1 MLMNKTPS
9 GSMMQSYDKCCTC
22 LDRCM
27 LVTLYAAPQA
37 CHSLLVFTLILIQ
50 SLKPHLLPPTPMHYM
65 LLHTEAMSRLC
76 RLYLQTKLANPHYK
90 PEIAAQTTLVNF
102 CVTEVGLEE
111 QLLAQVVDHERP
123 DLQEQARSLVRQLG
137 EYTITLK
144 ELEDNLLQRL
154 ANSQVPSVASHEFF
168 LKL

>member
-1 MLMNKTPS
+1 MLTSSCP
-9 GSMMQSYDKCCTC
+9 
-22 LDRCM
+22 
-27 LVTLYAAPQA
+27 V
-37 CHSLLVFTLILIQ
+37 
-50 SLKPHLLPPTPMHYM
+50 
-65 LLHTEAMSRLC
+65 LC

-111 QLLAQVVDHERP
+111 QLLAQVVGHERP

-137 EYTITLK
+137 EYTISLK

-154 ANSQVPSVASHEFF
+154 ANSQVSTVHC
-168 LKL
+168 

>member
-1 MLMNKTPS
+1 
-9 GSMMQSYDKCCTC
+9 
-22 LDRCM
+22 
-27 LVTLYAAPQA
+27 VTERQHASA
-37 CHSLLVFTLILIQ
+37 
-50 SLKPHLLPPTPMHYM
+50 
-65 LLHTEAMSRLC
+65 C

-154 ANSQVPSVASHEFF
+154 ANSQVCCRADLTGQAYFV
-168 LKL
+168 L

>member
-1 MLMNKTPS
+1 M
-9 GSMMQSYDKCCTC
+9 C
-22 LDRCM
+22 
-27 LVTLYAAPQA
+27 
-37 CHSLLVFTLILIQ
+37 
-50 SLKPHLLPPTPMHYM
+50 
-65 LLHTEAMSRLC
+65 LC

-144 ELEDNLLQRL
+144 ELEDNLLMRL
-154 ANSQVPSVASHEFF
+154 ANSQVWPSVQLWPCNLLEELSAYMPRHSACLVSSPACKPMSLHT
-168 LKL
+168 LSQLYKPMSLHIL

>member
-1 MLMNKTPS
+1 M
-9 GSMMQSYDKCCTC
+9 
-22 LDRCM
+22 
-27 LVTLYAAPQA
+27 
-37 CHSLLVFTLILIQ
+37 HSLDTSI
-50 SLKPHLLPPTPMHYM
+50 
-65 LLHTEAMSRLC
+65 ACLC

-144 ELEDNLLQRL
+144 ELEDNLLMRL
-154 ANSQVPSVASHEFF
+154 ANSQVWLSVQLWPCGFPIMLACCNSQTYSKFVS
-168 LKL
+168 LL

>member
-1 MLMNKTPS
+1 
-9 GSMMQSYDKCCTC
+9 
-22 LDRCM
+22 
-27 LVTLYAAPQA
+27 
-37 CHSLLVFTLILIQ
+37 
-50 SLKPHLLPPTPMHYM
+50 M
-65 LLHTEAMSRLC
+65 LLHTEATTCLC

-111 QLLAQVVDHERP
+111 QRLAEVVDHERP

-154 ANSQVPSVASHEFF
+154 ANSQVPSVALHLLLFKVVIGLLYMVYPDS
-168 LKL
+168 

>member
-1 MLMNKTPS
+1 M
-9 GSMMQSYDKCCTC
+9 
-22 LDRCM
+22 R
-27 LVTLYAAPQA
+27 VHVAP
-37 CHSLLVFTLILIQ
+37 
-50 SLKPHLLPPTPMHYM
+50 
-65 LLHTEAMSRLC
+65 C

-154 ANSQVPSVASHEFF
+154 ANSQVRELNLLLSVGRQLHVLSAVCCIICECCASCVSC
-168 LKL
+168 